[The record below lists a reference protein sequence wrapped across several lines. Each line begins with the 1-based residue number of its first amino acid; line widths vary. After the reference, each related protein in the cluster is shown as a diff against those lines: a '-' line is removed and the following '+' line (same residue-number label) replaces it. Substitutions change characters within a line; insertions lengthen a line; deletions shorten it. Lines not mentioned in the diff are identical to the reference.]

1 MQNLIA
7 TDLLAHYT
15 ELVNTALADP
25 HNLPS
30 KICEFLTSK
39 LDFQAAVYF
48 NLDDESNFI
57 VQGKSGSAKESL
69 AKNTAFQ
76 CSACRVADH
85 DSSNISFSNNAE
97 CEIQASDDVIYE
109 GCLFLNM
116 SGRGDV
122 LIKIAKQTPFSKT
135 DKESIE
141 NLGRALREL
150 IILWTNTHSENEM
163 ALSQVITDI
172 AHELRTPTNSILGF
186 ASLLNEDNL
195 TASQAEY
202 VTTLKENAFN
212 LLTLINDL
220 IDLAKAEQKLLKDT
234 LTSVNISDFLGEI
247 TKLFTTKIE
256 TSKVEFLIKIE
267 DAVPARLKIDTQ
279 KIRYILVNILT
290 QSVRM
295 TEKGKISVSVNIP
308 SKNQLTIRISDTSPG
323 IPSDKLKNVF
333 KPFTTE
339 SLESSKIGNVS
350 GLGLTIAK
358 KYAEILGGK
367 INVTSNVGKGT
378 VYNIEIPVESTMA
391 ATQAGI
397 EKQISSLPK
406 PGKNNRVLV
415 VEDDY
420 ATSKLLSNYLTKW
433 GYAPVI
439 VNSAEQTL
447 KIIEKENF
455 LSILMDI
462 ELPDSNGFEL
472 LKTLRENKA
481 TKNTP
486 VIVCSVEAEQQKAFL
501 MGAVEYFV
509 KPINYKFLVEVLQ
522 SYKLKRDSNILI
534 VDDDVPTLNLLK
546 EAVEQLGFNA
556 VAEAHSSRVE
566 SMINNLELDLA
577 IIDLEMPE
585 VSGYD
590 LIKQIKSN
598 SKFTRLPVLIYTGK
612 ENYQD
617 ELKKIDGMFEDLL
630 LKSSVNIE
638 ELSDTISSMINRYEE
653 PARPEEI
660 MDKKD
665 AVKILLVEDY
675 KHSQIIV
682 TRLLKKNSFESI
694 VVVENGAEALEQVKK
709 QKFQLILMDMQMPVM
724 NGFEAT
730 EKIRQLADYK
740 DTPIIALT
748 AFAMKG
754 DREKCLEAGAT
765 DYIPKPIDSQEFIE
779 KVKHYT
785 ELKTQV
791 HQ

>member
-1 MQNLIA
+1 MHNLI
-7 TDLLAHYT
+7 TGDLLSHYT
-15 ELVNTALADP
+15 VLVNTAFSTP
-25 HNLPS
+25 QELPFR
-30 KICEFLTSK
+30 ICEYLVAQMEY
-39 LDFQAAVYF
+39 QAAVF
-48 NLDDESNFI
+48 FTLDEQNNF
-57 VQGKSGSAKESL
+57 VSQGKAGTAKDNF

-76 CSACRVADH
+76 CSACHGVNGSDLPVIFN
-85 DSSNISFSNNAE
+85 NIAE
-97 CEIQASDDVIYE
+97 CEIQAAENVIYE

-116 SGRGDV
+116 KEKGRV
-122 LIKIAKQTPFSKT
+122 LIKVAKQTPFSRT
-135 DKESIE
+135 DKETIE
-141 NLGRALREL
+141 SLGKALREL
-150 IILWTNTHSENEM
+150 IILWKDRSGDD
-163 ALSQVITDI
+163 ALSLSQVVTDI

-195 TASQAEY
+195 SASQAEY
-202 VTTLKENAFN
+202 VSTLKENAFN

-220 IDLAKAEQKLLKDT
+220 IDLARLEQKQVKKN
-234 LTSVNISDFLGEI
+234 VNSISISDFLEEI
-247 TKLFTTKIE
+247 IKVFQQKVNSEKIE
-256 TSKVEFLIKIE
+256 FMVKVDSSVSSKV
-267 DAVPARLKIDTQ
+267 KIDTQ
-279 KIRYILVNILT
+279 KVRYILVNIIT
-290 QSVRM
+290 QSLRM
-295 TEKGKISVSVNIP
+295 TESGKITISVGITHGNNLNI
-308 SKNQLTIRISDTSPG
+308 KISDTSPG
-323 IPSDKLKNVF
+323 IPSDKLKNLF
-333 KPFTTE
+333 KPFTAE
-339 SLESSKIGNVS
+339 SLESSRFGNVS
-350 GLGLTIAK
+350 GLGLSIAK
-358 KYAEILGGK
+358 KYSEILGGR
-367 INVTSNVGKGT
+367 IDASSSLGKGT
-378 VYNIEIPVESTMA
+378 NYNVEIPVDLHQTAHVPSFE
-391 ATQAGI
+391 Q
-397 EKQISSLPK
+397 QISSLPK

-433 GYAPVI
+433 GYNPVI

-472 LKTLRENKA
+472 LKTLREHKS

-486 VIVCSVEAEQQKAFL
+486 VIVCSVEPEQQKAFL

-556 VAEAHSSRVE
+556 IAEAHSSKVPA
-566 SMINNLELDLA
+566 MINNMDLDLA

-585 VSGYD
+585 INGYE
-590 LIKQIKSN
+590 LIKQIKSDHRFI
-598 SKFTRLPVLIYTGK
+598 KLPIIIYTGK
-612 ENYQD
+612 ENYKD
-617 ELKKIDGMFEDLL
+617 ELKNIDGMFEELL
-630 LKSSVNIE
+630 HKSSVNIE
-638 ELSDTISSMINRYEE
+638 ELSETISSMINRYEE
-653 PARPEEI
+653 PAKPEEI
-660 MDKKD
+660 MNEKD
-665 AVKILLVEDY
+665 TVKILLVEDY

-682 TRLLKKNSFESI
+682 TRLLKKNSFEAI

-709 QKFQLILMDMQMPVM
+709 QKFHLILMDMQMPVM

-730 EKIRQLADYK
+730 EKIRQLPEYK

-785 ELKTQV
+785 EAKVQV
-791 HQ
+791 